1 MPGLHRF
8 QTLTWT
14 FSPELSTRVSL
25 VFEVSP
31 ASLPSPVNDYPGW
44 RLPKSHQ
51 DSNRAGMTSPSKHWL
66 CWPRQGARSQQCLHS
81 FLLTQPR
88 CAGPS
93 HCQLVV
99 CCSGTDQNP
108 RRPQPPPCPCKIKIS
123 SQLWVSCDG
132 PSAPTGD
139 AGPCCR
145 TGHGPLHQRSG
156 PWQEITP
163 AGYATQW
170 STVFVVSEPSS
181 APRHPAW
188 AWPAAAGSCKLGGAG
203 GCLCGRRSPSS
214 GITIWSDFLVFAFCC
229 GASLAFQRRGPQ
241 VKGSQQQAPG
251 VPRAWKR

>member
-1 MPGLHRF
+1 MPGLHHF

-66 CWPRQGARSQQCLHS
+66 CWPRQGARSRQCLHS

-88 CAGPS
+88 CAGPP

-145 TGHGPLHQRSG
+145 RGHGPLHQRSG

-181 APRHPAW
+181 APRRLPGAGLLQ
-188 AWPAAAGSCKLGGAG
+188 PAAVSSVGLGVVFVAGDLPA
-203 GCLCGRRSPSS
+203 L
-214 GITIWSDFLVFAFCC
+214 
-229 GASLAFQRRGPQ
+229 
-241 VKGSQQQAPG
+241 GSQSG
-251 VPRAWKR
+251 VIFWSSLFAVEPPWHFREGDLR